1 MLLPSALVGFEAYER
16 TDFEPCGSAV
26 SDLLRE
32 VGRSRVFTR
41 RIFDGVIITVMAAHL
56 AFGLPRMWARK
67 EIAAG
72 TSKSKKLVGAAVLH
86 ATS

>member
-1 MLLPSALVGFEAYER
+1 MP
-16 TDFEPCGSAV
+16 
-26 SDLLRE
+26 
-32 VGRSRVFTR
+32 TR
-41 RIFDGVIITVMAAHL
+41 RLFDFTLFMILGAHL

-67 EIAAG
+67 ELAAG